1 MRYGCISIKIRIW
14 NNDKTKYLKDMRR
27 QATLIY
33 WERQNDTN
41 PLERIWWFLIQLNIL
56 APYDLATALL
66 GICPKVLEK
75 SIQIKTCTSMFLE
88 TLFIITKIWKQSRHV
103 SVDECINCGTVKQ
116 KLLFRGI

>member
-1 MRYGCISIKIRIW
+1 
-14 NNDKTKYLKDMRR
+14 MRR